1 MPRLILKSPY
11 LKPSQNTHLRNY
23 VEYMATRQG
32 VEAPESEKALRPV
45 SQKLEKTL
53 RGLLQKYPDCKD
65 LFEYEDYKSAPN
77 QGNGSALLCAI
88 SDSHPEFFQSR
99 EGYLSYMANRPG
111 TEKVAGHGLFSSKD
125 TSLELE
131 QIKAEIEG
139 YPGNVW
145 THIISLRRE
154 DAARLGYDNASAWRE
169 LLRKHQ
175 IQIAAAMKICP
186 KNFRWYAAFHN
197 ANHHPHVHM
206 VAFSSDPKEAY
217 LSRQGIQQ
225 IKSVLARDIF
235 QNDLISIYQEQ
246 TKVRDELR
254 QAGKEL
260 LQSELQAPSPV
271 LEQLFSQLVRKLR
284 TVKGKKV
291 YGYLP
296 ASTKKLVDAIVDE
309 LARYETISD
318 LYSQWCER
326 KAEIA
331 KTYQDRPEQPI
342 PLSQN
347 KEFKPIRNAVVAEA
361 VRFLEFEGDAF
372 PLREREPDPAENVES
387 DQQGEEIIQP
397 QIAGRSASST
407 AHSSVTNSAM
417 ALLRQASRIFEN
429 RINPAENRSAQRTDR
444 KLRSKIAEK
453 MAAHGQKMG

>member
-11 LKPSQNTHLRNY
+11 LKPSQNAHLKNY

-32 VEAPESEKALRPV
+32 VEAPESENALRPV
-45 SQKLEKTL
+45 TQKLEKTL
-53 RGLLQKYPDCKD
+53 RELLQKYPDCKD
-65 LFEYEDYKSAPN
+65 LFEWEDYKYAPN
-77 QGNGSALLCAI
+77 QGNGRALLLAI
-88 SDSHPEFFQSR
+88 ADTHPELLESR
-99 EGYLSYMANRPG
+99 EGYISYMAHRPG
-111 TEKVAGHGLFSSKD
+111 AEKLAGHGLFSSKD
-125 TSLELE
+125 TALDLAAV
-131 QIKAEIEG
+131 KAEIEG

-145 THIISLRRE
+145 THIISLCRE

-169 LLRKHQ
+169 LLRRHQ
-175 IQIAAAMKICP
+175 VQIAAAMKIRP
-186 KNFRWYAAFHN
+186 ENFRWYAAFHN
-197 ANHHPHVHM
+197 SDHHPHIHM

-246 TKVRDELR
+246 TKVRNELR
-254 QAGKEL
+254 QAGKEI

-271 LEQLFSQLVRKLR
+271 LEQLFTQLVKKLQ
-284 TVKGKKV
+284 TTKGKKV

-309 LARYETISD
+309 LARHDTISD
-318 LYSQWCER
+318 LYSQWYEQ

-347 KEFKPIRNAVVAEA
+347 KEFKPIRNAVVAET

-372 PLREREPDPAENVES
+372 PPREREPEPVENAES
-387 DQQGEEIIQP
+387 DQRILETNRS
-397 QIAGRSASST
+397 QIAEWSALPT
-407 AHSSVTNSAM
+407 VHPSVTNSALV
-417 ALLRQASRIFEN
+417 LLRQASRIFEN
-429 RINPAENRSAQRTDR
+429 RIPPAENKTAQRTDR

-453 MAAHGQKMG
+453 KLAQGLKLE